1 MTITTADKPAMVLD
15 SVWKYYGRSAAL
27 ADISAEIGTGEIFI
41 LLGSNGSGKSTL
53 LKIMAGLFPPDSG
66 TVQIFGKAGGDSDG
80 EQHARRSRGVLFDHS
95 AHWDALSGYE
105 NAWFFARSYGL
116 SSDEAKDRLEDLF
129 RWSGLWD
136 KRDEPAS
143 TYSYGMR
150 RKLSL
155 IQALAHNPRILLL
168 DEPSM
173 GLDYSSRLALYDLL
187 KEERCRGT
195 SVIIASNDIDEA
207 STLATRV
214 ALMRQGRMIATGKP
228 SELMRSVDALT
239 RIEVKL
245 AAPIPLDALRNI
257 RGVEG
262 VEADPAGDGA
272 RMRLLVSGEVS
283 RGPVASEIIRR
294 VSESGGSLLGIDIK
308 EPDLGDLFLKL
319 SEENGSDGL

>member
-1 MTITTADKPAMVLD
+1 MTIAEKPALVLK
-15 SVWKYYGRSAAL
+15 SIWKYYGGSAVL

-53 LKIMAGLFPPDSG
+53 LKIMAGLFPPDRG
-66 TVQIFGKAGGDSDG
+66 TMQIFGRVNGDDG
-80 EQHARRSRGVLFDHS
+80 PLSRKGRGVLFDHS
-95 AHWDALSGYE
+95 PHWDALSGYE

-136 KRDEPAS
+136 KRDEPVS

-155 IQALAHNPRILLL
+155 IQALAHRPRLLLL

-173 GLDYSSRLALYDLL
+173 GLDYSSRLAMYDLL
-187 KEERCRGT
+187 KDECSRGT
-195 SVIIASNDIDEA
+195 SIVIASNDIDEA
-207 STLATRV
+207 TSLATRV
-214 ALMRQGRMIATGKP
+214 ALMRQGRMIAAGKP

-245 AAPIPLDALRNI
+245 AAPIPLELI
-257 RGVEG
+257 RGIWGVEG
-262 VEADPAGDGA
+262 VEADLGGDGVSL
-272 RMRLLVSGEVS
+272 RLLVSGDRS
-283 RGPVASEIIRR
+283 MGSVASDIISQ
-294 VSESGGSLLGIDIK
+294 VSEAGGSLLGMEVK
-308 EPDLGDLFLKL
+308 EPNLGDLFLKL
-319 SEENGSDGL
+319 SEGDGSDDA